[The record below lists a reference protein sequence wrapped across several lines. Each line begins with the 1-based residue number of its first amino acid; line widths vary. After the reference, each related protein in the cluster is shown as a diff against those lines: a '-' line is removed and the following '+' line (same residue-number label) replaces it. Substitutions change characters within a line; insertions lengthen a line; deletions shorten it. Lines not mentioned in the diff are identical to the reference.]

1 MTETIEKTENKL
13 FKYITPIMLG
23 LIFSLIGVIYTIQ
36 TLKIAKAEDRLT
48 AVEQDNISK
57 ARSISNLEWNVY
69 LLCINQIKKIEC
81 KKPEIR
87 WE

>member
-1 MTETIEKTENKL
+1 MTETIEKTENKI
-13 FKYITPIMLG
+13 FKYITPLMLG
-23 LIFSLIGVIYTIQ
+23 GMLTLIGVIYTNL
-36 TLKIAKAEDRLT
+36 TLKDAKAEDRLT

-87 WE
+87 